1 MLPVSQKSLENIIK
15 CGWKHYLGAARG
27 LSSDTKQKLELWLLV
42 GASVINVVMTAAET
56 RLILTLVAPSAG
68 IQYAATDRLLGG
80 VWAGLWI
87 PCKRMYMLIPR
98 LIMQPSNSFMHQ
110 AVRREAQM

>member
-1 MLPVSQKSLENIIK
+1 M
-15 CGWKHYLGAARG
+15 
-27 LSSDTKQKLELWLLV
+27 
-42 GASVINVVMTAAET
+42 INVVMTAAET
-56 RLILTLVAPSAG
+56 CLILTLVAPSAG
-68 IQYAATDRLLGG
+68 IQYAATDCLLGG

-87 PCKRMYMLIPR
+87 PCKRMHMLIPR